1 VAQCCRHLWKHE
13 WQHSVFE
20 RNLQLLDSDMG
31 YADGAYLLPTAPGL
45 GAAPSARLWD
55 FAERIAS

>member
-1 VAQCCRHLWKHE
+1 LPHLWKHE

-20 RNLQLLDSDMG
+20 RNLALLDSDMS
-31 YADGAYLLPTAPGL
+31 YADGAYVLPTGPGL

-55 FAERIAS
+55 FAERIT